1 MRPSGHPMWAGG
13 HWMWASVGRSHL
25 NDEHDDEHHDE
36 YDVEHDKHD
45 DKQHDDDDIGG
56 RRMTLHTGLM
66 GIGFLAFVLAAAEAP
81 IPRVNLVALGLA
93 LVTLGQLL

>member
-1 MRPSGHPMWAGG
+1 MS
-13 HWMWASVGRSHL
+13 
-25 NDEHDDEHHDE
+25 
-36 YDVEHDKHD
+36 
-45 DKQHDDDDIGG
+45 
-56 RRMTLHTGLM
+56 LHTGLM